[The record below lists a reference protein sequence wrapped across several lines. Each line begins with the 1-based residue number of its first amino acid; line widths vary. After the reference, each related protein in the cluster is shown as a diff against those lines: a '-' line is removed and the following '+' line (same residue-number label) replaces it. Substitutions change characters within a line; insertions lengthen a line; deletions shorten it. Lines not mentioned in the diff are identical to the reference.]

1 MKLKPWV
8 KKLLS
13 FIMIGIIIGIIGF
26 EVVKYFHKDTEK
38 VDNSLLKEHNIAEKY
53 ASKTLEYV
61 LKNNIYEEKY
71 LEEYA
76 KIEFNDAANF
86 KEILLTFLPKGY
98 PGEEINY
105 LFNLSQTNLD
115 KLKEKDYL
123 DLQNY
128 YQIKNFNVDN
138 FERYNA
144 YYQKNSKYSYADV
157 VTYVNINLDLPVY
170 TNPAEVSEPNDLLVL
185 VNKYNCLPKNYSPS
199 DLTNVNGTYG
209 SVPMRRVAKEALE
222 KLQKAVQSEA
232 NFVLLPTTAYRNYSF
247 QSTLYNNYVAKD
259 GVAAADTY
267 SARPGCSE
275 HQTGL
280 AIDLKNPATSNDI
293 RLTAENYEWLKN
305 NAYRFGFIIRFPKA
319 KEFITGYQEEN
330 WHIRYVGMDAAK
342 TIYENNLTL
351 EEYVDLYVKKY

>member
-144 YYQKNSKYSYADV
+144 YYQKK
-157 VTYVNINLDLPVY
+157 
-170 TNPAEVSEPNDLLVL
+170 
-185 VNKYNCLPKNYSPS
+185 
-199 DLTNVNGTYG
+199 
-209 SVPMRRVAKEALE
+209 
-222 KLQKAVQSEA
+222 
-232 NFVLLPTTAYRNYSF
+232 
-247 QSTLYNNYVAKD
+247 
-259 GVAAADTY
+259 
-267 SARPGCSE
+267 
-275 HQTGL
+275 
-280 AIDLKNPATSNDI
+280 
-293 RLTAENYEWLKN
+293 
-305 NAYRFGFIIRFPKA
+305 
-319 KEFITGYQEEN
+319 
-330 WHIRYVGMDAAK
+330 
-342 TIYENNLTL
+342 
-351 EEYVDLYVKKY
+351 